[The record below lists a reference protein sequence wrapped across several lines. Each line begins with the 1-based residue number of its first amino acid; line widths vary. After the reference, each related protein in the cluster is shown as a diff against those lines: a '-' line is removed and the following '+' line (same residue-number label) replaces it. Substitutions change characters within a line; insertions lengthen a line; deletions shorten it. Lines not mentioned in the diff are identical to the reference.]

1 MVTEVEEGV
10 VVVVLLE
17 GEQNTDNAKAFFDY
31 SLDLRFVFIITLNGG
46 CRLNGLFVGTITSVL
61 EWRRRGEVAS

>member
-1 MVTEVEEGV
+1 MVTEEEEGV

-17 GEQNTDNAKAFFDY
+17 GEQNIDNAKAFFDY

-46 CRLNGLFVGTITSVL
+46 SR
-61 EWRRRGEVAS
+61 